1 LGILFQADAKS
12 GFTSEVQQL
21 FINQTKVLKNTARV
35 PVTIITGF
43 LGSGKTTLLNHIL
56 TNCQDLKVAVLV
68 NEFGDINI
76 DSQLLVSIDEQI
88 VQLSNGCICCTING
102 SLIDAVN
109 QVLGQ
114 QDIDYIIVETTG
126 IAEPLPL
133 MMTFLSTSLSNVT
146 RLDGILT
153 VVDVENF
160 SLEQIGSKTFLN
172 QIIYSD
178 IVLLNKTDLVAQ
190 AKVIQIEKQINSMK
204 NRAVILHSEHGKVPL
219 PLILDVGKHNY
230 RSLNLTSLQYH
241 LVDFSVLNHREQ
253 DDFMYVS
260 FQSDRPLIL
269 EKFSRF
275 LDEKLPSN
283 VFRGKGILW
292 YQGSQMRHIFQLC
305 GQRYNF
311 QRDRWTVSPYNQ
323 LVFIGRNLDSEQIKM
338 QLQECLFSNC

>member
-1 LGILFQADAKS
+1 M
-12 GFTSEVQQL
+12 
-21 FINQTKVLKNTARV
+21 LKNTIKI

-56 TNCQDLKVAVLV
+56 INCQDLKVAVLV

-109 QVLGQ
+109 QVLEQ
-114 QDIDYIIVETTG
+114 QDIDYIVVETTG
-126 IAEPLPL
+126 IAEPVPL
-133 MMTFLSTSLSNVT
+133 MMTFLSSSLSNTT
-146 RLDGILT
+146 RLDSMLT
-153 VVDVENF
+153 VVDVDNFTPDKVENK
-160 SLEQIGSKTFLN
+160 IALN

-178 IVLLNKTDLVAQ
+178 IILLNKTDLVA
-190 AKVIQIEKQINSMK
+190 KTKITEIEEYIKSVKMG
-204 NRAVILHSEHGKVPL
+204 AVILHSEYGQVPL
-219 PLILDVGKHNY
+219 PLILDVGRHNY
-230 RSLNLTSLQYH
+230 KSLNLTSLQYH
-241 LVDFSVLNHREQ
+241 FVNFSDINHGKI

-269 EKFSRF
+269 EKFSSF
-275 LDEKLPSN
+275 LDDKLPSN

-305 GQRYNF
+305 GRRYNF
-311 QRDRWTVSPYNQ
+311 QSDRWTASPYNQ
-323 LVFIGRNLDSEQIKM
+323 LVFIGWKLDADRIKM
-338 QLQECLFSNC
+338 QLQECLVADW

>member
-1 LGILFQADAKS
+1 M
-12 GFTSEVQQL
+12 
-21 FINQTKVLKNTARV
+21 LKNTIKI

-56 TNCQDLKVAVLV
+56 INCQDLKVAVLV

-76 DSQLLVSIDEQI
+76 DSQLLVSIDKRM

-109 QVLGQ
+109 QVLEQ

-126 IAEPLPL
+126 IAEPVPL
-133 MMTFLSTSLSNVT
+133 MMTFLSSSLSNTT
-146 RLDGILT
+146 RLDSMLT
-153 VVDVENF
+153 VVDVDNF
-160 SLEQIGSKTFLN
+160 TPDEIKSKTTLN

-178 IVLLNKTDLVAQ
+178 IVLLNKTDLVATN
-190 AKVIQIEKQINSMK
+190 KITKIEEYINSVKMG
-204 NRAVILHSEHGKVPL
+204 AVILRSEYGKVPL

-230 RSLNLTSLQYH
+230 KSLSLTSLQYH
-241 LVDFSVLNHREQ
+241 LVDLPDINHDKF

-269 EKFSRF
+269 EKFNHF
-275 LDEKLPSN
+275 LDDKLPSN

-292 YQGSQMRHIFQLC
+292 YQGSQMRHVFQLC
-305 GQRYNF
+305 GRRYNF
-311 QRDRWTVSPYNQ
+311 QRDKWTISPYNQ
-323 LVFIGRNLDSEQIKM
+323 LVFIGINLDTDMIKRE
-338 QLQECLFSNC
+338 LRKCLA